1 VKSGFTIF
9 LLSFF
14 SYGFLQAQQSEKGRL
29 IVSNDTSFV
38 NKAISSAKELME
50 KDPATSLH
58 LIQQALEVSQKIE
71 YEDGLVRSLLGWASL
86 LNQQSKFDS
95 AVILNQK
102 ALRLAK
108 RIKSSQYVSEA
119 WQGLALNFMRKKIL
133 DSARHFANEALKLS
147 TQQKDFSGLAN
158 TQNIIGNIYL
168 ESNDRINALSSFI
181 KSANIYDSLL
191 HDQVKLSHE
200 LANIGNIEYL
210 LGDYKKALE
219 YVARSKSVLT
229 KVEDKNL
236 MAYNYQ
242 LTGRIY
248 RKQNLP
254 DKAMAEYEMALKQ
267 FELLG
272 DKRSACET
280 LIGIGNVKYDQKK
293 YSVALPYYQKA
304 LMLARGIPSAG
315 LVAHCF
321 STIGFVFYSMKDYKK
336 AIAYLDSSRVWAQQ
350 AKNPYLRLDA
360 YQVISEIH
368 KELGDYKKALENFEA
383 YTLLNDSLNQEQTRR
398 AADELEAKYQ
408 SSEKQAQI
416 KLLQKDRLVK
426 EAEVRR
432 QRSIQIGT
440 VVVLFLVIVLALV
453 VINRNRIIS
462 QTKRQIEIERMRNT
476 IARDLHDDIGS
487 ALSSISIMSQLANSS
502 GGEAKMY
509 LQRIGE
515 KSTQVMEDM
524 SDIVWSIHPAN
535 DKAEMLMS
543 KIKEFAG
550 DTLEPSNISYTIFG
564 EENLNGVIL
573 NIDQRKNL
581 FLIFKEALNNAAK
594 YSKATQ
600 VDLLVSKRGN
610 EFTFTIRDNGAG
622 FEMEEIKAGNGLT
635 NMKERAKML
644 QARLSI
650 SSTKGEGTTI
660 EVKLPVT

>member
-1 VKSGFTIF
+1 M
-9 LLSFF
+9 
-14 SYGFLQAQQSEKGRL
+14 QAQQSEKGKL

-38 NKAISSAKELME
+38 NKAILSAKELME

-58 LIQQALEVSQKIE
+58 LIQQALEVSQKIK

-102 ALRLAK
+102 ALHLAK

-133 DSARHFANEALKLS
+133 DSARYFADEALKLS

-168 ESNDRINALSSFI
+168 ESNDRINALSAFI

-191 HDQVKLSHE
+191 HDHVKLSHE

-219 YVARSKSVLT
+219 YVERSKNVLT
-229 KVEDKNL
+229 QVEDKNL

-267 FELLG
+267 YDLLG
-272 DKRSACET
+272 DKRSVCET
-280 LIGIGNVKYDQKK
+280 LIGIGNVKYDQEK
-293 YSVALPYYQKA
+293 YYAAMPYYQKA
-304 LMLARGIPSAG
+304 LRLARSIPSAG

-321 STIGFVFYSMKDYKK
+321 STIGFAFYSMKDYKK

-600 VDLLVSKRGN
+600 VDLLISKRGD

-622 FEMEEIKAGNGLT
+622 FEMEDVKAGNGLT

-644 QARLSI
+644 QAKLSI

-660 EVKLPVT
+660 EVKLPLT

>member
-1 VKSGFTIF
+1 
-9 LLSFF
+9 
-14 SYGFLQAQQSEKGRL
+14 
-29 IVSNDTSFV
+29 
-38 NKAISSAKELME
+38 ME

-219 YVARSKSVLT
+219 YVERSKIVAT
-229 KVEDKNL
+229 GVEDKNL

-242 LTGRIY
+242 LSGRIY

-254 DKAMAEYEMALKQ
+254 EKAMAEYEMALKQ
-267 FELLG
+267 YDLLG
-272 DKRSACET
+272 DKRSVCET
-280 LIGIGNVKYDQKK
+280 LIGIGNVKYDQEK
-293 YSVALPYYQKA
+293 YSAAMPYYQKA
-304 LMLARGIPSAG
+304 LRLARSIPSSG

-321 STIGFVFYSMKDYKK
+321 STIGFAFYSMKDYKK

-622 FEMEEIKAGNGLT
+622 FEMEDVKAGNGLT

-644 QARLSI
+644 QAKLSI
-650 SSTKGEGTTI
+650 SSAKGEGTTI